1 MKISNYIHV
10 LNIPFFVKLPNGKSL
25 ERSVQM
31 YIMVGEQLA
40 LIDTGVAG
48 SEKVIF
54 DYIESIGRKPKE
66 IKHILLTHTHP
77 DHIGAVSAIK
87 EATGA
92 KVYVHAAEQAW
103 LEDIEKQFA
112 ERPVGGFHELV
123 GGSCKADQVLQDGD
137 ILHLCHNLTLK
148 AIHSPGHSAGSV
160 SYLLQQDNA
169 LFTGDAIP
177 VKGDIP
183 IYDDWTQSLASL
195 EKLENLPFP
204 AFVLPA
210 WDSPKTGEDAEEAFS
225 HGFDVL
231 YDVHQAFCE
240 AKDEVGLADMQA
252 VAASMITKLQLP
264 AQSMNPL
271 FIRSVMSH
279 LKVK

>member
-10 LNIPFFVKLPNGKSL
+10 LKIPFFVKLPNGNSL

-31 YIMVGEQLA
+31 YILVGEQLA
-40 LIDTGVAG
+40 LVDTGVAG

-54 DYIESIGRKPKE
+54 EYIESIGRKPKE

-77 DHIGAVSAIK
+77 DHIGAVRAIK

-92 KVYVHAAEQAW
+92 KVYVHTAEQAW
-103 LEDIEKQFA
+103 VENIEKQFA

-123 GGSCKADQVLQDGD
+123 GGSCKVDQVLHDND
-137 ILHLCHNLTLK
+137 ILHLCSNLTLK
-148 AIHSPGHSAGSV
+148 VIHSPGHSAGSV

-183 IYDDWTQSLASL
+183 IYDDWTQSLSSL

-210 WDSPKTGEDAEEAFS
+210 WDNPKTGEEAEEAFS

-231 YDVHQAFCE
+231 YDVHQAFCT
-240 AKDEVGLADMQA
+240 AKDAVGTNDMQA
-252 VAASMITKLQLP
+252 LASNVVTQLNLSP
-264 AQSMNPL
+264 QAMNPL
-271 FIRSVMSH
+271 FVRSLLSHVNIR
-279 LKVK
+279 